1 MTLDMV
7 NYQDKAREAVKYFWG
22 NRAAAIEKQIELG
35 KVDQGERGGVTS
47 GNNMDGFLQLIID
60 IVEAN
65 GLSGSDIHIKKG
77 VLTLPGYFRPTKLWD
92 VLVMHEG
99 ELVAAIE
106 LKSQC
111 GPSFGNNFNNRTE
124 EAIGTAH
131 DFWTAY
137 REGAFGDQPKP
148 FTGWLMMIEDAP
160 KSRAPVSAPKTLHF
174 PVFKEFHG
182 ASYLERYNILCKKLA
197 QEQLYTVATIIS
209 ASREAVDTG
218 DYSELSEM
226 TGIKTFVA
234 NLAGH
239 VSSVAARLS

>member
-1 MTLDMV
+1 
-7 NYQDKAREAVKYFWG
+7 
-22 NRAAAIEKQIELG
+22 
-35 KVDQGERGGVTS
+35 
-47 GNNMDGFLQLIID
+47 
-60 IVEAN
+60 
-65 GLSGSDIHIKKG
+65 
-77 VLTLPGYFRPTKLWD
+77 
-92 VLVMHEG
+92 
-99 ELVAAIE
+99 
-106 LKSQC
+106 
-111 GPSFGNNFNNRTE
+111 
-124 EAIGTAH
+124 
-131 DFWTAY
+131 
-137 REGAFGDQPKP
+137 
-148 FTGWLMMIEDAP
+148 MMIEDAP

-174 PVFKEFHG
+174 PVFEEFNG